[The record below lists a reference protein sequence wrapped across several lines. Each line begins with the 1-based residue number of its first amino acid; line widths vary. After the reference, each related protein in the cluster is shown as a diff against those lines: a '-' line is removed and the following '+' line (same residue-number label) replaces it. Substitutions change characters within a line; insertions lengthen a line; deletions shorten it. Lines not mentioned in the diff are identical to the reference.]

1 MARMRIVYEGTTGL
15 RMPGIARHLGI
26 IHHVSGVVIFRNLVV
41 FLHDFSVVFACK
53 DSARATSEFGRK
65 PTFMPDCT

>member
-1 MARMRIVYEGTTGL
+1 MT
-15 RMPGIARHLGI
+15 GIARHQGI
-26 IHHVSGVVIFRNLVV
+26 ILQPFVVGFFRNLVV
-41 FLHDFSVVFACK
+41 FLHVFSVVFACK

>member
-1 MARMRIVYEGTTGL
+1 LKYTTEL
-15 RMPGIARHLGI
+15 RVTGIARHLGI
-26 IHHVSGVVIFRNLVV
+26 IRQPFVVGFFRNSAV
-41 FLHDFSVVFACK
+41 FLHYLSIVFACK